1 MAQTTK
7 QSVLAE
13 LLQDATA
20 WHSGDEIAQK
30 LNLSRESVW
39 KAINALR
46 KSGHNIVAR
55 KSQGYRY
62 EGTSELN
69 ADVINFYAPH
79 QVATIKVAP
88 SVTSTQDVAK
98 TWLAAQTELK
108 PAAFLADEQTNGYG
122 RRGRDFYSPKATG
135 LYLSLVLPN
144 VSGDLSKVGLLTTG
158 VATAV
163 VRTLHQFFPDKDF
176 GLKWVNDVY
185 LGNKKVAGILCE
197 AVLELESASSGAFVI
212 GVGLNLATKHFPQ
225 ALSGVAGAIATGAVD
240 RNRFA
245 AALIQQIMTIAKDF
259 ETGSFLPEYRSESIT
274 IGHKVTLALGERK
287 VVGKVTGIADDG
299 GLILQTAQGQQT
311 FNSGEVTKVEA

>member
-7 QSVLAE
+7 QSVLAA
-13 LLQDATA
+13 LLQDPTA
-20 WHSGDEIAQK
+20 WHSGDEIAQQ

-46 KSGHNIVAR
+46 KSGHHIVAR

-62 EGTSELN
+62 AGTEGLN
-69 ADVINFYAPH
+69 ADVIGFYAPQ
-79 QVATIKVAP
+79 QVAAIKVYQ

-98 TWLAAQTELK
+98 TWLAAQTELQ
-108 PAAFLADEQTNGYG
+108 PVAFLADEQTNGYG
-122 RRGRDFYSPKATG
+122 RRGRDFYSPKDTG

-144 VSGDLSKVGLLTTG
+144 ASGDLTKVGLLTTG

-176 GLKWVNDVY
+176 GLKWVNDVF
-185 LGNKKVAGILCE
+185 LGGKKVAGILCE

-212 GVGLNLATKHFPQ
+212 GVGLNLATRNFPQ
-225 ALSGVAGAIATGAVD
+225 ALHAVAGTITAGEVD
-240 RNRFA
+240 RNQFA

-259 ETGSFLPEYRSESIT
+259 ESGSFLPEYRSESIT
-274 IGHKVTLALGERK
+274 IGRQVTLALGERQ
-287 VVGKVTGIADDG
+287 VAGTVTGIADDG

-311 FNSGEVTKVEA
+311 FNSGEVVKVES